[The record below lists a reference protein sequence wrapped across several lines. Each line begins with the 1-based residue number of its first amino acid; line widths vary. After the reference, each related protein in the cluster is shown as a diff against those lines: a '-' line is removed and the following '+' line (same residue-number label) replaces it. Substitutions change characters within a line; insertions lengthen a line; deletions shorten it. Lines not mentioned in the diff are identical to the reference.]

1 MSMRWSSVLGL
12 MHPSSSLKS
21 WRLTPSLKASIA
33 LSSEMCAAEFL
44 ALDQRNMYERMDS
57 PVRWVQA
64 RSSSIEVVLLL
75 VTLKFR
81 TKLYASSS
89 QLRMDP
95 EDRLLR
101 QIRAWPVN

>member
-1 MSMRWSSVLGL
+1 MYMSWSRVLGL
-12 MHPSSSLKS
+12 TPPSCSLKS

-44 ALDQRNMYERMDS
+44 VLVQRSMYEQMDS
-57 PVRWVQA
+57 PVRWVQD
-64 RSSSIEVVLLL
+64 RIPSIKAGLLL

-81 TKLYASSS
+81 TKLYAKSS

-95 EDRLLR
+95 KDRLLS
-101 QIRAWPVN
+101 